1 MERVQSMFSNAYG
14 SPAGHLV
21 ERATSSNLE
30 SEDWSV
36 IMELCDTINAYGDG
50 TKDAVKA
57 IKKRSAGHKSPK
69 QASLILSVVEACIK
83 NCGELFYNAVITKEF
98 CSDVLM
104 KIIQPKNNPS
114 QALQDRVLGM
124 IKTLAEDTR
133 ASHSGLKQV
142 YMELQE
148 KGITFPDIKAS
159 GFQNPGSKSDTK
171 QEKHK
176 HHVRNQPLATAGSVP
191 YYTGGVINPSPQQIA
206 KVRKDLGVVL
216 GNVRVFSDML
226 THLNPLNCDDPDL
239 KLLHELNRTC
249 KAMQQRIVELM
260 EQIGNEEIT
269 MEILAVNDD
278 LNNVFLRYER
288 FEKFRANQETFSPS
302 VMPAPHFPSDAHS
315 FPSDAQPV
323 YGSDAQPVYA
333 SIPQPHFPS
342 DAKPH
347 YPNDSHSFP
356 NPTQPPIQEPPPS
369 YSESQPAEVNDLID
383 LSAEAT
389 PIVLPPVQP
398 GASKVPD
405 ELLQLN
411 LGATFDPFGTRQLT
425 PPNEVPPEEVLQL
438 GSSEQEIEQ
447 WLSGNAGA
455 LGVSNS
461 NAKPN

>member
-171 QEKHK
+171 
-176 HHVRNQPLATAGSVP
+176 NQPLATAGSVP

-288 FEKFRANQETFSPS
+288 FEKFRAN
-302 VMPAPHFPSDAHS
+302 
-315 FPSDAQPV
+315 
-323 YGSDAQPVYA
+323 
-333 SIPQPHFPS
+333 
-342 DAKPH
+342 
-347 YPNDSHSFP
+347 
-356 NPTQPPIQEPPPS
+356 

-383 LSAEAT
+383 L
-389 PIVLPPVQP
+389 
-398 GASKVPD
+398 
-405 ELLQLN
+405 
-411 LGATFDPFGTRQLT
+411 
-425 PPNEVPPEEVLQL
+425 
-438 GSSEQEIEQ
+438 
-447 WLSGNAGA
+447 
-455 LGVSNS
+455 
-461 NAKPN
+461 